1 MRLRIFVITA
11 LLVSGFLLVTTK
23 TDWGQRRIL
32 NPVSGAAPLWSG
44 PSSTHATGLSSDEL
58 NNIDIYKSSH
68 LATVNITSTVY
79 RRTIFFEVYP
89 SKDQGSGFLISA
101 DGKILTNSHV
111 VANERQLEV
120 TLPDQSRYKAQLL
133 NRDEANDLALLQITP
148 RGKLPTLHLGDSDTL
163 QVARKYSRSA
173 IHSAWTVR

>member
-1 MRLRIFVITA
+1 MRLSRIIVITA
-11 LLVSGFLLVTTK
+11 FLVSGFLFVTTK

-32 NPVSGAAPLWSG
+32 APVSSAAPLWSG
-44 PSSTHATGLSSDEL
+44 PSSTHATGLSSDET
-58 NNIDIYKSSH
+58 NNIDIYKSAH
-68 LATVNITSTVY
+68 IATVNITSTIY

-120 TLPDQSRYKAQLL
+120 TLPDQSHYKATLL
-133 NRDEANDLALLQITP
+133 SRDEANDCALLQIQP
-148 RGKLPTLHLGDSDTL
+148 RKTLPSLHLGDSDHL
-163 QVARKYSRSA
+163 QVGQK
-173 IHSAWTVR
+173 V